1 MLAAMVQ
8 EQERGLGGWHAEWE
22 TLPEIF
28 LLAAGALSHAMQI
41 VDGLE
46 VHEEKMTHNLAAT
59 HGLILAEA
67 VAIALA
73 KHMGKLPAHHR
84 IERTASKA
92 LESGRSLRDV
102 LLEDKQVRKHLS
114 ETEIDKLLD
123 PKNYTGSAE
132 SMIDQVL
139 ADHKKLQ

>member
-1 MLAAMVQ
+1 M
-8 EQERGLGGWHAEWE
+8 E
-22 TLPEIF
+22 
-28 LLAAGALSHAMQI
+28 I

-46 VHEEKMTHNLAAT
+46 VHEEKMTHNLRAT

-73 KHMGKLPAHHR
+73 KHMGKLPAHHL
-84 IERTASKA
+84 IERAASKA

-102 LLEDKQVRKHLS
+102 LLEDKQVREHLS
-114 ETEIDKLLD
+114 ETEINKLLD

-139 ADHKKLQ
+139 ADHKKLR